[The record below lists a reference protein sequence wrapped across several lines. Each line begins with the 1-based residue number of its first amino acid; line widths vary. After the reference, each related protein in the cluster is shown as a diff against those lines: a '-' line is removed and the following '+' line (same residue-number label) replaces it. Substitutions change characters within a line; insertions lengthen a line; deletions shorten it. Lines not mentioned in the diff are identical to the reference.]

1 MIQIALFSDINFQF
15 EILQKK
21 NKAEIETDKLQN
33 CQLVFFRPAF
43 SFIAVQ

>member
-1 MIQIALFSDINFQF
+1 MEDPFNFQF

-21 NKAEIETDKLQN
+21 NKAEIKTNKLQN
-33 CQLVFFRPAF
+33 RQLVFFRPAF